1 LANAESKRL
10 YLALFVWVVI
20 FLVGLALVRAGV
32 LDASVEYMAVSFVLG
47 LVAVFVFFRP
57 VGG

>member
-1 LANAESKRL
+1 MANAESKRL

-20 FLVGLALVRAGV
+20 FLVGLALIGAGV
-32 LDASVEYMAVSFVLG
+32 LDASVEYMIVSFVLG